1 MNLFTHHFLS
11 SKLHLTHQSIAIRA
25 AYLMADNVLLGGDIY
40 NAVGIEELL
49 SKFQPLTALR
59 FMAED
64 PKCDPAMRHE
74 YLETMDL
81 LKMTAKVKHKS
92 PQQIIARKRL
102 ENWVTQAWKEYGE
115 DMIKVNKSA
124 GVAQI
129 KVLMEKGENIFY
141 APTSARP
148 EEKREGFYECSR
160 LLQFNLQEDDI
171 LPEQSCFMLP
181 SEFMNQLKSE
191 GKDKV
196 DGDDC
201 NEIQFTY
208 FNLNLLSPAEL
219 IAVKRQLSTTAKPF
233 CEAMDKWNAL
243 LAEEPESGG
252 FKWFKG
258 LKKNAVDNVW
268 YMENVKPA
276 AEALQ
281 EAIDCNEILS
291 SIPLTTG
298 NNLQVYVHLGT
309 CPTDSIWKFFDSY
322 GLIPEETK
330 VVLEQKEARYF
341 AAKRKPYFAIS
352 YSPEATQRHDEQA
365 PSDETATPVK
375 KSISF
380 D

>member
-11 SKLHLTHQSIAIRA
+11 SKLHLKHQSIAIRA
-25 AYLMADNVLLGGDIY
+25 AYLMADNVLLGGDLF
-40 NAVGIEELL
+40 NAVGIQELL
-49 SKFQPLTALR
+49 SSFHPITALK

-74 YLETMDL
+74 YLETMDV
-81 LKMTAKVKHKS
+81 LKMTAKVKHKN
-92 PQQIIARKRL
+92 PQQIIAQKRL
-102 ENWVTQAWKEYGE
+102 ENWVIQAWKDYSEG
-115 DMIKVNKSA
+115 MIKANKST

-129 KVLMEKGENIFY
+129 KVLMEKGENVFY
-141 APTSARP
+141 APTSDRP
-148 EEKREGFYECSR
+148 EEKQEEYCECSKM
-160 LLQFNLQEDDI
+160 LQFNLQEDDI

-181 SEFMNQLKSE
+181 AEFMVKLSSE
-191 GKDKV
+191 RKDKV
-196 DGDDC
+196 DKDDC
-201 NEIQFTY
+201 NKIQFTY
-208 FNLNLLSPAEL
+208 FNLNRLTPAEL
-219 IAVKRQLSTTAKPF
+219 IAVKAQLRATAKPF
-233 CEAMDKWNAL
+233 CEAMDKWNAM

-258 LKKNAVDNVW
+258 LKKNALDNVW

-291 SIPLTTG
+291 SIPLATG

-309 CPTDSIWKFFDSY
+309 CPTNNIWKFFDSY

-330 VVLEQKEARYF
+330 LVLEQKEARYF
-341 AAKRKPYFAIS
+341 AGKRKPYFAIS
-352 YSPEATQRHDEQA
+352 YSVSTEHTVEQNS
-365 PSDETATPVK
+365 SDEAATPVK